1 MKLRSQAFSIFSFLL
16 LVLFFTSCGA
26 SSENSTTE
34 IKSYTTQVVDS
45 VMFDRLSRLKLLDYD
60 PNTKE
65 LLISDEQTREVFII
79 NEEGEVLLQFNPH
92 VESPAYVGDYDFG
105 WSFYGDDGLVCH
117 GNYYFYQFDKK
128 GNKLA
133 RIPYPVETQGLWIL
147 DYNPLMIDSY
157 TNKGETEV
165 LAFITEP
172 AGQNYKSQAFQDSS
186 HMMYRMNFETGES
199 NHVMEKQSESVYRTL
214 GKYADR
220 GFSYVTKMKNDR
232 FAQIYSI
239 DSMLYIFDVVENS
252 LVSTIPIPKAFQ
264 PEYETIEFGEK
275 GEPERLRVNASLVST
290 GDYIMISSSGRIPD
304 LVLKEIQGNGG
315 YWFESEEYEAAIK
328 KYMTTNNLLFS
339 QERYLGEVK
348 SGIGTTGYEKISTSE
363 GYFWMRRTYN
373 DERDYQ
379 TFLKVKIVEDTNPE
393 KL

>member
-1 MKLRSQAFSIFSFLL
+1 MKFRSQVLSIFNFLL
-16 LVLFFTSCGA
+16 LVLFFTSCGV
-26 SSENSTTE
+26 SEENSSAG

-60 PNTKE
+60 SDTKE
-65 LLISDEQTREVFII
+65 LLVSDEQTREVFII

-117 GNYYFYQFDKK
+117 SNYYFYQFDKK

-133 RIPYPVETQGLWIL
+133 KIPYPVETQGLWLL
-147 DYNPLMIDSY
+147 DYDPLMIDSY
-157 TNKGETEV
+157 TNEGDTEV

-172 AGQNYKSQAFQDSS
+172 AGQNYKSQAFQDSI

-199 NHVMEKQSESVYRTL
+199 NHVMEKQPESVYRTL

-239 DSMLYIFDVVENS
+239 DSMLYIFDVVDNT
-252 LVSTIPIPKAFQ
+252 LVNAIPLPKAFQ
-264 PEYETIEFGEK
+264 PIYETIEFGEK
-275 GEPERLRVNASLVST
+275 GEPEQLRINSSLVST
-290 GDYIMISSSGRIPD
+290 GDYIMVSASGRIPD
-304 LVLKEIQGNGG
+304 LVSKEIESKGGNW
-315 YWFESEEYEAAIK
+315 YESEEFNAAIK
-328 KYMTTNNLLFS
+328 KYMTTNNLLFD
-339 QERYLGEVK
+339 QNQYLGEVK
-348 SGIGTTGYEKISTSE
+348 SGIGTAGHEKISTSD
-363 GYFWMRRTYN
+363 GYFWMRRIYN

-379 TFLKVKIVEDTNPE
+379 TFLKVKIVEE
-393 KL
+393 